1 MNKKQYIKK
10 VIRLL
15 GCSRQQKRKIQLDL
29 ENDIEMALKQR
40 ESLEDIIQRMGA
52 PEEVAREFNENMGV
66 QPPRS
71 HKKMIIII
79 IGLLVGVGLAVF
91 LFIRSMIPEYTDLQD
106 SSYFQQEQVAQIM
119 AEVIL
124 DVSPLDE
131 QSLIE
136 RCDETMAQT
145 LTEHSLS
152 EALESLGELGNF
164 QRITSERYVEVNQNG
179 YICVIG
185 EIVALYQKRRLGNA
199 GCFDVYSDKE
209 DHRRSQAHE
218 V

>member
-29 ENDIEMALKQR
+29 ENDIEMALKQG

-66 QPPRS
+66 QSPRS

-152 EALESLGELGNF
+152 EALESLGELGDF

-185 EIVALYQKRRLGNA
+185 EIVALYQKRSVTYTITLDQNYQLA
-199 GCFDVYSDKE
+199 GLYMK
-209 DHRRSQAHE
+209 
-218 V
+218 

>member
-15 GCSRQQKRKIQLDL
+15 GCSQQQKRKIQLDL
-29 ENDIEMALKQR
+29 ENDIEMALKQG

-152 EALESLGELGNF
+152 EALESLGELGDF

-185 EIVALYQKRRLGNA
+185 EIVALYQKRSVTYTITLDQNYQLA
-199 GCFDVYSDKE
+199 GLYMK
-209 DHRRSQAHE
+209 
-218 V
+218 

>member
-29 ENDIEMALKQR
+29 ENDIEMALKQG

-71 HKKMIIII
+71 HKKMVIII
-79 IGLLVGVGLAVF
+79 IGFLVGVGLAVF

-152 EALESLGELGNF
+152 EALESLGELGDF

-185 EIVALYQKRRLGNA
+185 EIVALYQKRSVTYTITLDQNYQLA
-199 GCFDVYSDKE
+199 GLYMK
-209 DHRRSQAHE
+209 
-218 V
+218 

>member
-29 ENDIEMALKQR
+29 ENDIEMALKQG

-79 IGLLVGVGLAVF
+79 IGILVGVGLAVF

-152 EALESLGELGNF
+152 EALESLGELGDF

-185 EIVALYQKRRLGNA
+185 EIVALYQKRSVTYTITLDQNYQLA
-199 GCFDVYSDKE
+199 GLYMK
-209 DHRRSQAHE
+209 
-218 V
+218 

>member
-1 MNKKQYIKK
+1 M
-10 VIRLL
+10 

-152 EALESLGELGNF
+152 EALESLGELGDF

-185 EIVALYQKRRLGNA
+185 EIVALYQKRSVTYTITLDQNYQLA
-199 GCFDVYSDKE
+199 GLYMK
-209 DHRRSQAHE
+209 
-218 V
+218 

>member
-152 EALESLGELGNF
+152 EALESLGELGDF
-164 QRITSERYVEVNQNG
+164 QRITSERYVEVNHKMVIFVSLVKLWH
-179 YICVIG
+179 YI
-185 EIVALYQKRRLGNA
+185 K
-199 GCFDVYSDKE
+199 KE
-209 DHRRSQAHE
+209 

>member
-29 ENDIEMALKQR
+29 ENDIEMALKQG

-71 HKKMIIII
+71 HKKMVIII
-79 IGLLVGVGLAVF
+79 IGFLVGVGLAVF

-152 EALESLGELGNF
+152 EALESLGELGDF

-179 YICVIG
+179 YICVVG
-185 EIVALYQKRRLGNA
+185 EIVALYQKRSVTYTITLDQNYQLA
-199 GCFDVYSDKE
+199 GLYMK
-209 DHRRSQAHE
+209 
-218 V
+218 

>member
-29 ENDIEMALKQR
+29 ENDIEMALKQG

-152 EALESLGELGNF
+152 EALESLDELGDF

-185 EIVALYQKRRLGNA
+185 EIVALYQKRSVTYTITLDQNYQLA
-199 GCFDVYSDKE
+199 GLYMK
-209 DHRRSQAHE
+209 
-218 V
+218 

>member
-15 GCSRQQKRKIQLDL
+15 GCSQQQKRKIQLDL
-29 ENDIEMALKQR
+29 ENDIEMALKQG

-185 EIVALYQKRRLGNA
+185 EIVALYQKRSVTYTITLDQNYQLA
-199 GCFDVYSDKE
+199 GLYMK
-209 DHRRSQAHE
+209 
-218 V
+218 

>member
-15 GCSRQQKRKIQLDL
+15 GCTRQQKRKIQLDL
-29 ENDIEMALKQR
+29 ENDIEMALKQG

-152 EALESLGELGNF
+152 EALESLGELGDF

-185 EIVALYQKRRLGNA
+185 EIVALYQKRSVTYTITLDQNYQLA
-199 GCFDVYSDKE
+199 GLYMK
-209 DHRRSQAHE
+209 
-218 V
+218 

>member
-29 ENDIEMALKQR
+29 ENDIEMALKQE
-40 ESLEDIIQRMGA
+40 ESLEDIIQSMGA

-79 IGLLVGVGLAVF
+79 IGILVGVGLAVF

-179 YICVIG
+179 YICVVG
-185 EIVALYQKRRLGNA
+185 EIVALYQKRSVTYTITLNQNYQLA
-199 GCFDVYSDKE
+199 GLYMK
-209 DHRRSQAHE
+209 
-218 V
+218 

>member
-10 VIRLL
+10 VVKLL

-29 ENDIEMALKQR
+29 ENDIEMALKQG

-179 YICVIG
+179 YICVVG
-185 EIVALYQKRRLGNA
+185 EIVALYQKRSVTYTITLDQNYQLA
-199 GCFDVYSDKE
+199 GLYMK
-209 DHRRSQAHE
+209 
-218 V
+218 

>member
-29 ENDIEMALKQR
+29 ENDIEMALKQG

-79 IGLLVGVGLAVF
+79 IGILVGVGLAVF

-152 EALESLGELGNF
+152 EALESLGELGDF

-179 YICVIG
+179 YICVVG
-185 EIVALYQKRRLGNA
+185 EIVALYQKRSVTYTITLDQNYQLA
-199 GCFDVYSDKE
+199 GLYMK
-209 DHRRSQAHE
+209 
-218 V
+218 

>member
-29 ENDIEMALKQR
+29 ENDIEMALKQG
-40 ESLEDIIQRMGA
+40 ESLEDIIQRMEA

-152 EALESLGELGNF
+152 EALESLGELGDF

-185 EIVALYQKRRLGNA
+185 EIVALYQKRSVTYTITLDQNYQLA
-199 GCFDVYSDKE
+199 GLYMK
-209 DHRRSQAHE
+209 
-218 V
+218 

>member
-29 ENDIEMALKQR
+29 ENDIEMALKQG

-152 EALESLGELGNF
+152 EALDSLGELGDF

-185 EIVALYQKRRLGNA
+185 EIVALYQKRSVTYTITLDQNYQLA
-199 GCFDVYSDKE
+199 GLYMK
-209 DHRRSQAHE
+209 
-218 V
+218 

>member
-1 MNKKQYIKK
+1 MFMRGK
-10 VIRLL
+10 
-15 GCSRQQKRKIQLDL
+15 D
-29 ENDIEMALKQR
+29 A
-40 ESLEDIIQRMGA
+40 ESLEDIMQRMGT

-145 LTEHSLS
+145 LTEH
-152 EALESLGELGNF
+152 
-164 QRITSERYVEVNQNG
+164 
-179 YICVIG
+179 
-185 EIVALYQKRRLGNA
+185 
-199 GCFDVYSDKE
+199 
-209 DHRRSQAHE
+209 
-218 V
+218 

>member
-40 ESLEDIIQRMGA
+40 ESLEDIMQRMGT

-152 EALESLGELGNF
+152 EALESLGELGDF

-179 YICVIG
+179 YICVVG
-185 EIVALYQKRRLGNA
+185 EIVALYQKRSVTYTITLDQNYQLA
-199 GCFDVYSDKE
+199 GLYMK
-209 DHRRSQAHE
+209 
-218 V
+218 

>member
-10 VIRLL
+10 VVKLL

-79 IGLLVGVGLAVF
+79 IGILVGVGLAVF

-152 EALESLGELGNF
+152 EALESLGELGDF

-185 EIVALYQKRRLGNA
+185 EIVALYQKRSVTYTITLDQNYQLA
-199 GCFDVYSDKE
+199 GLYMK
-209 DHRRSQAHE
+209 
-218 V
+218 

>member
-29 ENDIEMALKQR
+29 ENDIEMALKQG

-152 EALESLGELGNF
+152 EALESLGELGDF

-185 EIVALYQKRRLGNA
+185 EIVALYQKRSVTYTITLDQNYQLA
-199 GCFDVYSDKE
+199 GLYMK
-209 DHRRSQAHE
+209 
-218 V
+218 

>member
-185 EIVALYQKRRLGNA
+185 EIVALYQKRSVTYTITLDQNYQLA
-199 GCFDVYSDKE
+199 GLYMK
-209 DHRRSQAHE
+209 
-218 V
+218 

>member
-29 ENDIEMALKQR
+29 ENDIEMALKQG
-40 ESLEDIIQRMGA
+40 ESLEDIMQRMGT

-145 LTEHSLS
+145 LTEH
-152 EALESLGELGNF
+152 
-164 QRITSERYVEVNQNG
+164 
-179 YICVIG
+179 
-185 EIVALYQKRRLGNA
+185 
-199 GCFDVYSDKE
+199 
-209 DHRRSQAHE
+209 
-218 V
+218 

>member
-152 EALESLGELGNF
+152 EALESLGELGDF

-179 YICVIG
+179 YICVVG
-185 EIVALYQKRRLGNA
+185 EIVALYQKRSVTYTITLDQNYQLA
-199 GCFDVYSDKE
+199 GLYMK
-209 DHRRSQAHE
+209 
-218 V
+218 

>member
-29 ENDIEMALKQR
+29 ENDIEMALKQG

-179 YICVIG
+179 YICVVG
-185 EIVALYQKRRLGNA
+185 EIVALYQKRSVTYTITLDQNYQLA
-199 GCFDVYSDKE
+199 GLYMK
-209 DHRRSQAHE
+209 
-218 V
+218 

>member
-40 ESLEDIIQRMGA
+40 ESLEDIIQRMEA

-152 EALESLGELGNF
+152 EALESLGELGDF

-185 EIVALYQKRRLGNA
+185 EIVALYQKRSVTYTITLDQNYQLA
-199 GCFDVYSDKE
+199 GLYMK
-209 DHRRSQAHE
+209 
-218 V
+218 

>member
-29 ENDIEMALKQR
+29 ENDIEMALKQG

-66 QPPRS
+66 QPTRS

-152 EALESLGELGNF
+152 EALESLGELGDF

-185 EIVALYQKRRLGNA
+185 EIVALYQKRSVTYTITLDQNYQLA
-199 GCFDVYSDKE
+199 GLYMK
-209 DHRRSQAHE
+209 
-218 V
+218 

>member
-29 ENDIEMALKQR
+29 ENDIEMALKQG

-152 EALESLGELGNF
+152 EALESLGELGDF
-164 QRITSERYVEVNQNG
+164 QRITSDRYVEVNQNG

-185 EIVALYQKRRLGNA
+185 EIVALYQKRSVTYTITLDQNYQLA
-199 GCFDVYSDKE
+199 GLYMK
-209 DHRRSQAHE
+209 
-218 V
+218 

>member
-1 MNKKQYIKK
+1 MFSTTEKKDSAGF
-10 VIRLL
+10 R
-15 GCSRQQKRKIQLDL
+15 KRYRNGVETERIFRRYYTK
-29 ENDIEMALKQR
+29 NG
-40 ESLEDIIQRMGA
+40 GA

-152 EALESLGELGNF
+152 EALESLGELGDF

-185 EIVALYQKRRLGNA
+185 EIVALYQKRSVTYTITLDQNYQLA
-199 GCFDVYSDKE
+199 GLYMK
-209 DHRRSQAHE
+209 
-218 V
+218 

>member
-1 MNKKQYIKK
+1 
-10 VIRLL
+10 
-15 GCSRQQKRKIQLDL
+15 
-29 ENDIEMALKQR
+29 MALKQR

-136 RCDETMAQT
+136 RCNETMAQT

-152 EALESLGELGNF
+152 EALESLGELGDF

-185 EIVALYQKRRLGNA
+185 EIVALYQKRSVTYTITLDQNYQLA
-199 GCFDVYSDKE
+199 GLYMK
-209 DHRRSQAHE
+209 
-218 V
+218 

>member
-29 ENDIEMALKQR
+29 ENDIEMALKQG

-152 EALESLGELGNF
+152 EALESLGELGDF

-179 YICVIG
+179 YICVVG
-185 EIVALYQKRRLGNA
+185 EIVALYQKRSVTYTITLDQNYQLA
-199 GCFDVYSDKE
+199 GLYMK
-209 DHRRSQAHE
+209 
-218 V
+218 

>member
-29 ENDIEMALKQR
+29 ENNIEMALKQR

-152 EALESLGELGNF
+152 EALESLGELGDF

-185 EIVALYQKRRLGNA
+185 EIVALYQKRSVTYTITLDQNYQLA
-199 GCFDVYSDKE
+199 GLYMK
-209 DHRRSQAHE
+209 
-218 V
+218 

>member
-10 VIRLL
+10 VVKLL

-152 EALESLGELGNF
+152 EALESLGELGDF
-164 QRITSERYVEVNQNG
+164 QRITSERYIEVNQNG

-185 EIVALYQKRRLGNA
+185 EIVALYQKRSVTYTITLDQNYQLA
-199 GCFDVYSDKE
+199 GLYMK
-209 DHRRSQAHE
+209 
-218 V
+218 

>member
-10 VIRLL
+10 VTRLL

-29 ENDIEMALKQR
+29 ENDIEMALKQG
-40 ESLEDIIQRMGA
+40 ESLEDIIQRMGT

-79 IGLLVGVGLAVF
+79 IGILVGVGLAVF

-106 SSYFQQEQVAQIM
+106 SSHFQQEQVAQIM

-152 EALESLGELGNF
+152 EALESLGELGDF

-185 EIVALYQKRRLGNA
+185 EIVALYQKRSVTYTITLDQNYQLA
-199 GCFDVYSDKE
+199 GLYMK
-209 DHRRSQAHE
+209 
-218 V
+218 

>member
-10 VIRLL
+10 VVKLL

-29 ENDIEMALKQR
+29 ENDIEMALKQG

-79 IGLLVGVGLAVF
+79 IGILVGVGLAVF

-179 YICVIG
+179 YICVVG
-185 EIVALYQKRRLGNA
+185 EIVALYQKRSVTYTITLDQNYQLA
-199 GCFDVYSDKE
+199 GLYMK
-209 DHRRSQAHE
+209 
-218 V
+218 

>member
-152 EALESLGELGNF
+152 EALESLGELGDF

-185 EIVALYQKRRLGNA
+185 EIVALYQKRSVTYTITLDQNYQLA
-199 GCFDVYSDKE
+199 GLYMK
-209 DHRRSQAHE
+209 
-218 V
+218 

>member
-29 ENDIEMALKQR
+29 ENDIEMALKQG

-152 EALESLGELGNF
+152 EALESLGELGDF
-164 QRITSERYVEVNQNG
+164 QHITSERYVEVNQNG

-185 EIVALYQKRRLGNA
+185 EIVALYQKRSVTYTITLDQNYQLA
-199 GCFDVYSDKE
+199 GLYMK
-209 DHRRSQAHE
+209 
-218 V
+218 

>member
-29 ENDIEMALKQR
+29 ENDIEMALKQG

-185 EIVALYQKRRLGNA
+185 EIVALYQKRSVTYTITLDQNYQLA
-199 GCFDVYSDKE
+199 GLYMK
-209 DHRRSQAHE
+209 
-218 V
+218 